1 MDAFNKNF
9 VEILSELIRVPA
21 PPGREEMIAE
31 VIRGKITAFGMDCE
45 TDASGN
51 VLVRLEGADKTKPKT
66 ILAAH
71 MDEVAMVVTAIEESG
86 NLRVAPSG
94 GLHPCKLGE
103 CQVVIMTDNDKTVS
117 GLFSMGSA
125 HAKAAGNGVWAPDWH
140 GVRIITGLSPQ
151 ELKAAGVRPG
161 SSAVPVKEG
170 RGPYVFGRKSSPLIS
185 AWSFDDRAGVAILL
199 LLLKTFKERG
209 FRPSSP
215 LIIAFTVHEE
225 GGCYGARA
233 MAMREKP
240 EIFIAVDGC
249 AITDQAVLKLDGRPG
264 IWSKDA
270 VCNYDQRLIRELL
283 ESAREADTEL
293 QPVVYEKSFSDAS
306 AICQAGAAARV
317 AVLGHVCQNSH
328 GFELARLSVFENVM
342 RTILNYTEKHC

>member
-1 MDAFNKNF
+1 MDGFNKFF
-9 VEILSELIRVPA
+9 VEILSELICVPA
-21 PPGREEMIAE
+21 PPGREEMMAS
-31 VIRGKITAFGMDCE
+31 VIRGKLAAFGVDSE

-51 VLVRLEGADKTKPKT
+51 VLVRLECQDQTKPKT

-71 MDEVAMVVTAIEESG
+71 MDEVGMVVTAIEESG
-86 NLRVAPSG
+86 NLRVGPSG

-103 CQVVIMTDNDKTVS
+103 CQVMIMTDNDNTVS

-125 HAKAAGNGVWAPDWH
+125 HANAVGNGVWAPDWH

-170 RGPYVFGRKSSPLIS
+170 RGPYVFGRKNSPLIS

-199 LLLKTFKERG
+199 LMLKTLKERG
-209 FRPSSP
+209 FCPSAP

-233 MAMREKP
+233 MALREKP

-249 AITDQAVLKLDGRPG
+249 AITDQTVLKLDGRPG

-270 VCNYDQRLIRELL
+270 LCNYDQRLIRDLL
-283 ESAREADTEL
+283 ESAREAGTEL

-328 GFELARLSVFENVM
+328 GFELARLAVFENLM
-342 RTILNYTEKHC
+342 QTILTYIGKH

>member
-1 MDAFNKNF
+1 MDAFNKKF

-21 PPGREEMIAE
+21 PPGREEMMAS
-31 VIRGKITAFGMDCE
+31 VIREKIAAFGMDSE

-51 VLVRLEGADKTKPKT
+51 VLVRLGCPGRAKSKT

-71 MDEVAMVVTAIEESG
+71 MDEVAMVVTAIEENG
-86 NLRVAPSG
+86 NLRVGPSG

-117 GLFSMGSA
+117 GLFSMGPA
-125 HAKAAGNGVWAPDWH
+125 HAKVAGNGVWAPDWH
-140 GVRIITGLSPQ
+140 GVRIITGLSPR

-161 SSAVPVKEG
+161 SSAVPAKEG
-170 RGPYVFGRKSSPLIS
+170 RGPYVFGGKNSPLIS

-199 LLLKTFKERG
+199 LMLKTLKEKG
-209 FRPSSP
+209 FCPSSS
-215 LIIAFTVHEE
+215 LIAAFTVHEE
-225 GGCYGARA
+225 GGGYGARSLA
-233 MAMREKP
+233 LREKP
-240 EIFIAVDGC
+240 EIFIAIDGC
-249 AITDQAVLKLDGRPG
+249 AITDQTVLKLDGRPG

-270 VCNYDQRLIRELL
+270 ICNYDQRLIRDLL
-283 ESAREADTEL
+283 ESAHEAGTEL
-293 QPVVYEKSFSDAS
+293 QPVVYEKSFSDAG

-328 GFELARLSVFENVM
+328 GFELARLAVFENVM
-342 RTILNYTEKHC
+342 RTLLRYMEKR